1 MSGIHHL
8 VISKVIF
15 SYIPAPYTDKHLD
28 ITSICEQIVDRECIH
43 LEFENAILLFF
54 SNGIK
59 LQLHLRLFGKFISC

>member
-15 SYIPAPYTDKHLD
+15 SYILAPYTDKHLD

-59 LQLHLRLFGKFISC
+59 LQFHLSLFGKFISC